1 MGHNDSTHGPYC
13 LVHEYHTVSILS
25 SWPLPSSTPPP
36 LQPSPRSQPNG
47 FPSVPSAQSERPPPM
62 QPQQPRL
69 SLGPLPIQASPSRL
83 HPVSPAWVALL
94 KRMSSTSSVDASCP
108 GPKTVTH
115 SVFPS
120 LRSTKVTCSG
130 SDRRLLASMPLK
142 RRGMLWRSVVWTVRG
157 RNRGCSS
164 AHLPLAVK
172 RHASSTWP

>member
-25 SWPLPSSTPPP
+25 SWPLPPSTPPP

-47 FPSVPSAQSERPPPM
+47 FPSVPSAQSARPPPM

-69 SLGPLPIQASPSRL
+69 SLGPLPTQASPSRPP
-83 HPVSPAWVALL
+83 PVS
-94 KRMSSTSSVDASCP
+94 P
-108 GPKTVTH
+108 GPKTVTR
-115 SVFPS
+115 SDFLS
-120 LRSTKVTCSG
+120 LPSTKVTCSG
-130 SDRRLLASMPLK
+130 SDRPLLVSMPLK

-164 AHLPLAVK
+164 AHLPLAI
-172 RHASSTWP
+172 RRRASSTWP